1 MHGENSYASE
11 LRLLNRVEC
20 NTKATNYFCMHSYD
34 IKGRENRCFIT
45 DYGATETVRLSDFE
59 ESALLKCNHLHIG
72 GLFSCKHMKCGLAE
86 LLAKLKKK
94 RMQTLQF
101 LDTNYDASEKWGWA
115 DGVNTLDSVLN
126 LIDVLLINESEACG
140 IANSGSDV
148 DLAIEIFSA
157 KYPTTLVVVTL
168 GSKGCCASH
177 GGTKYKCGPQK
188 ADPFLDATELEMLNA
203 GFLFHWRSHMKDIAT
218 SLQWGCRGGHIQLH
232 FNWCMRATHSSGK
245 TEIYIIEKLR

>member
-1 MHGENSYASE
+1 MQYKSHKTTGVCIVMTSK
-11 LRLLNRVEC
+11 VE
-20 NTKATNYFCMHSYD
+20 K
-34 IKGRENRCFIT
+34 NRCFIT

-72 GLFSCKHMKCGLAE
+72 GLFSCKHMKRGLAE
-86 LLAKLKKK
+86 SLAKLKKEC
-94 RMQTLQF
+94 RPYNF

-148 DLAIEIFSA
+148 DLAIEILSA

-168 GSKGCCASH
+168 GSKGAAQVMEGLSISAVLKKL
-177 GGTKYKCGPQK
+177 TPSWTR
-188 ADPFLDATELEMLNA
+188 LELEMPLTRDS
-203 GFLFHWRSHMKDIAT
+203 FLLAFS
-218 SLQWGCRGGHIQLH
+218 
-232 FNWCMRATHSSGK
+232 
-245 TEIYIIEKLR
+245 